1 LPEDINSPHDKG
13 YKFLLSS
20 RKVFLELLQSFVH
33 LGWVEKIDPESLIK
47 IDKSCIL
54 QDFNKKEAD
63 LIYRLKIK
71 EQEVIFYVLIEMQST
86 VDFQM
91 PYRLL
96 LYMMEIWRD
105 VLKNTK
111 PETTE
116 RKDFKLP
123 AIIPIVLFNGANNW
137 TACQCYKEYLT
148 GSGQFEE
155 YILNFRYIL
164 IDVNRYDKKTLLELA
179 NLIGSVFLLDQK
191 VGKDEVILRL
201 KELIGVLQRFPPD
214 DFNLFRM
221 WLSSIATIGLSEKSK
236 ESIIKILEESN
247 PEEVEKMV
255 YNLAE
260 TLKKMEE
267 DVMLAKEEGK
277 LAREEGRLARE
288 EGIKTVAKNLLAKNT
303 NLDFIAEVTGL
314 SIDEIKALQAENNDK
329 IH

>member
-20 RKVFLELLQSFVH
+20 KKVFLELLQSFVH

-105 VLKNTK
+105 ILKNTK
-111 PETTE
+111 PETTTE
-116 RKDFKLP
+116 RKEFKLP
-123 AIIPIVLFNGANNW
+123 AIIPIVLYNGANNW
-137 TACQCYKEYLT
+137 TACRCYKEYLT
-148 GSGQFEE
+148 GADQFEE

-164 IDVNRYDKKTLLELA
+164 IDVNRYQKKTLLELA

-191 VGKDEVILRL
+191 VEKDEVIFRL
-201 KELIGVLQRFPPD
+201 KELIGVLQRFSPD
-214 DFNLFRM
+214 EFNLFRM

-236 ESIIKILEESN
+236 ESLIRILEESN

-267 DVMLAKEEGK
+267 DVMLARRRNRK
-277 LAREEGRLARE
+277 R
-288 EGIKTVAKNLLAKNT
+288 N
-303 NLDFIAEVTGL
+303 
-314 SIDEIKALQAENNDK
+314 
-329 IH
+329 